1 MTSNTAVLRPGTDLD
16 HWVDDTVRR
25 LSEEFRDDL
34 QEWYVR
40 RTVQQARADLSGVP
54 ADAVPEL
61 VERLARHRLSV
72 P

>member
-1 MTSNTAVLRPGTDLD
+1 MTSNTAVLRPGPDLD
-16 HWVDDTVRR
+16 HWIDVTVRR
-25 LSEEFRDDL
+25 LSDEFRDEL
-34 QEWYVR
+34 AEWYVR
-40 RTVQQARADLSGVP
+40 HIVQQARADLSGVP

>member
-1 MTSNTAVLRPGTDLD
+1 MTSNAAVLRPGIDSDGWFDT
-16 HWVDDTVRR
+16 TVRR
-25 LSEEFRDDL
+25 LSEDFRDDL

-61 VERLARHRLSV
+61 VERLARHRLTV